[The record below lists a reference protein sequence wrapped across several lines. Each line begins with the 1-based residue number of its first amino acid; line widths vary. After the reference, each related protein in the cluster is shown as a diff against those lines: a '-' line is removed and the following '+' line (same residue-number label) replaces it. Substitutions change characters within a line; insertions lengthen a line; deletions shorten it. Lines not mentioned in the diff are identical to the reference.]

1 MPLPLLLQLPL
12 LLLPLPLPLPLLLP
26 LLLLLM
32 MMMMIH
38 AVKLAEC
45 EQQSV
50 HMVVQQKTSLCNCA
64 HAAVSGEQALHRIS

>member
-1 MPLPLLLQLPL
+1 
-12 LLLPLPLPLPLLLP
+12 
-26 LLLLLM
+26 M
-32 MMMMIH
+32 MMVIH

-64 HAAVSGEQALHRIS
+64 HAAVSGEQALYRIS